1 MEISER
7 GKNLSNFVPPVW
19 KLHNPY
25 CHIRHGSYMFD
36 TMRIQTSKIQRV
48 SFFFLKRQELTE
60 TFVFSIETIYQS
72 LLTYLKKLYENL
84 PGKNKTKQTLESNYF
99 LLKLEIEA
107 SWKTKTNIKKQTT
120 STLVYL
126 ELSMSWKNKTKSVS
140 CSKIRKKKRSK
151 KKGKKYEVQLT
162 RKL

>member
-1 MEISER
+1 MEISEG

-60 TFVFSIETIYQS
+60 TFVFSIKDIDKGITLICKYS
-72 LLTYLKKLYENL
+72 FTV
-84 PGKNKTKQTLESNYF
+84 NKFGIILAAQIW
-99 LLKLEIEA
+99 EI
-107 SWKTKTNIKKQTT
+107 
-120 STLVYL
+120 
-126 ELSMSWKNKTKSVS
+126 SVS
-140 CSKIRKKKRSK
+140 FSASRGRVNFIFFCLKRLFVFCFERNLIKFLEFFFSVWVSKIMDKN
-151 KKGKKYEVQLT
+151 VHCVT
-162 RKL
+162 